1 MTSPARVVLDDVLWR
16 ARETAFPAGEFVG
29 QESFM
34 TAAEIRSLAARAG
47 IRPGVSVLDLCCGV
61 GGAGLF
67 VTRELGCRYLGVDA
81 SASAVA
87 EAGLRARDAGI
98 AARFEV
104 ARMPR
109 VPSGP
114 FDVVLLLE
122 TLLAFRDKPGLLR
135 QVAAALP
142 LGGRFAFTVE
152 EGVPLSA
159 AERAVMPAPDTVW
172 LTPLP
177 RLLAD
182 LEDSGL
188 AVFCLVDCSRAHRV
202 TVDALVEAYA
212 ALGPDLDPV
221 TGGGILDDLLRS
233 HRLWSRWLRDGRAR
247 KFAVVAQK
255 VAA

>member
-1 MTSPARVVLDDVLWR
+1 MS
-16 ARETAFPAGEFVG
+16 AG
-29 QESFM
+29 
-34 TAAEIRSLAARAG
+34 EIRSLAARAG

-67 VTRELGCRYLGVDA
+67 VTHELGCRYLGVDA

-87 EAGLRARDAGI
+87 EAWLRARDAGV

-114 FDVVLLLE
+114 FDVILLLE

-142 LGGRFAFTVE
+142 VGGRFAFTVE

-159 AERAVMPAPDTVW
+159 AERAVMPAP
-172 LTPLP
+172 LP
-177 RLLAD
+177 T
-182 LEDSGL
+182 S
-188 AVFCLVDCSRAHRV
+188 
-202 TVDALVEAYA
+202 
-212 ALGPDLDPV
+212 
-221 TGGGILDDLLRS
+221 
-233 HRLWSRWLRDGRAR
+233 
-247 KFAVVAQK
+247 
-255 VAA
+255 